1 MLKEEEE
8 RDLMVDKLMQIE
20 AGNISE
26 LNGILTKMHYPFL
39 EVSDLVKSNH
49 VTLLSTSFT
58 LTPKFPVK
66 TINNGINQ
74 QYYRL

>member
-8 RDLMVDKLMQIE
+8 RDLMVDKLLQIE

-26 LNGILTKMHYPFL
+26 LNGILTKMHSPFM

-49 VTLLSTSFT
+49 VTLLTTSFT
-58 LTPKFPVK
+58 LTPKYHVK
-66 TINNGINQ
+66 TVNHGINQ
-74 QYYRL
+74 QFFRL